1 MFNIQR
7 LDFNH
12 IARCLEILTSN
23 FDSPWKELDTVFEN
37 PANRAYGSFVEER
50 IVGFVAV
57 SITLD
62 ESEILMCAVDPTYHQ
77 QGVATGLVAHVLS
90 DLKELGVGA
99 VFLEVDTH
107 NFAAQGLYQKIG
119 FHIVGHRKAYYRQP
133 DGSYH
138 DAIVMR
144 LSNVPLHPIS

>member
-7 LDFNH
+7 LDSNH
-12 IARCLEILTSN
+12 IARCLEILKSN
-23 FDSPWKELDTVFEN
+23 FDPPWKELNTIFEN
-37 PANRAYGSFVEER
+37 PANGVLGAFVEGDV
-50 IVGFVAV
+50 VGFVAL
-57 SITLD
+57 STTLD
-62 ESEILMCAVDPTYHQ
+62 ESEILMCAVDPKYHK
-77 QGVATGLVAHVLS
+77 QGVATALVTHVLN

-107 NFAAQGLYQKIG
+107 NLAAQGLYKKIG
-119 FHIVGHRKAYYRQP
+119 FQTVGQRKAYYCQP

-144 LSNVPLHPIS
+144 FSNVPLHPLG